1 MLILLIRQLV
11 FAQEYAVDKGASI
24 ISGVVSF
31 ESSGGD
37 LYGSNR
43 NTLFVFA
50 PSFSHLVSR
59 NFLIGGIIEY
69 AGQWD
74 GSYNATQIA
83 FGPHLG
89 FAAGNETSTTFPY
102 FVAGF
107 HYITSNS
114 NYGSFFGSTSLS
126 GTEISLGA
134 GAIVAMKKHLGM
146 NVSFN
151 FDFASLGNDGN
162 SRSGNTFSIG
172 LGISGLLFKEN
183 SSK

>member
-1 MLILLIRQLV
+1 MLIVLAHQV
-11 FAQEYAVDKGASI
+11 QAQDFAVDKGASI

-50 PSFSHLVSR
+50 PSFSHLVAR
-59 NFLIGGIIEY
+59 NFFIGGTIEY
-69 AGQWD
+69 AGQWN
-74 GSYNATQIA
+74 GSYSATQIA

-89 FAAGNETSTTFPY
+89 FAAGNESSTSFPY
-102 FVAGF
+102 LAAGF
-107 HYITSNS
+107 RYITSSS
-114 NYGSFFGSTSLS
+114 NYGRFLGSSSFS

-134 GAIVAMKKHLGM
+134 GVIVAMKKHLGL
-146 NVSFN
+146 NAGFN
-151 FDFASLGNDGN
+151 FDITTLGKDGN
-162 SRSGNTFSIG
+162 SSSGNTFSIG
-172 LGISGLLFKEN
+172 LGLSGLLFKES